1 MLKRWKKRFYFLL
14 CECKRHKRSNQ
25 FCTLK
30 GYCIGLTLKY
40 GWRRGLF
47 PNHSLLIYI
56 SYLFQVFHER
66 LTVNFFFFLLSFVIG
81 WFVYLLKCIGHQYIC
96 FFFFLLAM
104 VVLSNLEP
112 NTTYEIRVA
121 AVNGKG
127 QGDYSKI
134 EIFQTLP
141 VRKYASLAGC
151 FHSLHLQI

>member
-81 WFVYLLKCIGHQYIC
+81 WFVYLLKCIDHQYIC
-96 FFFFLLAM
+96 FFFSS
-104 VVLSNLEP
+104 SNGCSEQPGTKYNLR
-112 NTTYEIRVA
+112 N
-121 AVNGKG
+121 
-127 QGDYSKI
+127 QGCSCEWKR
-134 EIFQTLP
+134 T
-141 VRKYASLAGC
+141 RR
-151 FHSLHLQI
+151 LQ